1 MRTHEERTR
10 EPNINSKHQKP
21 RKNEERATTMEGAE
35 KERQRAKAE
44 NGNARYFYFVIK
56 IKILYI

>member
-10 EPNINSKHQKP
+10 EPKINSKHQKL

-35 KERQRAKAE
+35 KGRQRAKAE

>member
-10 EPNINSKHQKP
+10 EPNINSKHQKL
-21 RKNEERATTMEGAE
+21 RKNEERATTME